1 MFKECFRNIG
11 MISYLYDSL
20 KKLLPFRKFLSF
32 HFLSSIDLELT
43 MKPALDLV
51 LKLISQISF
60 TAINLSAKV
69 KPYAM

>member
-1 MFKECFRNIG
+1 
-11 MISYLYDSL
+11 MIHL
-20 KKLLPFRKFLSF
+20 KILLPFRKFSSF

-60 TAINLSAKV
+60 TAIKSVSKSKTICHVITKFISLNISR
-69 KPYAM
+69 Y